1 MFASRIGSWFLG
13 LLLVLWILTTAKG
26 LELEACCAD
35 VGKPVDN
42 ASDSAITPAKGSLA
56 LAMNG
61 WLVVF
66 IGFMCAAGKLALLI
80 ILASKA
86 AACSESDYHL
96 LT

>member
-1 MFASRIGSWFLG
+1 LFLG

-66 IGFMCAAGKLALLI
+66 IGFMCSWKACAFNHSGKQ
-80 ILASKA
+80 S
-86 AACSESDYHL
+86 CSMF
-96 LT
+96 